1 MCVSEREIERER
13 DQLQALV
20 QFLVAEL
27 QDVVFIVCLNRMY
40 VALNISMC
48 LEWVI
53 SDAAS
58 VTIDTLV
65 ERKRGNTYFGQEH
78 WLNYHDFERRVLL
91 KLFNICR
98 LSHIVTITLKICELY
113 NPARCVR
120 NHNNNNTNSD
130 VKTAT
135 IIIIIHFFIY
145 ILI

>member
-1 MCVSEREIERER
+1 MCIYIYIYIYIYMCVCVCVRER
-13 DQLQALV
+13 DQLQTLV

-27 QDVVFIVCLNRMY
+27 QDIIFIVCLNRMY

-58 VTIDTLV
+58 VTSDTLV
-65 ERKRGNTYFGQEH
+65 ERKGGNIYFVQEH
-78 WLNYHDFERRVLL
+78 WLNYHDFERRELL

-98 LSHIVTITLKICELY
+98 LSHIVTIALKICELY

-120 NHNNNNTNSD
+120 NHNNNTNYD
-130 VKTAT
+130 VKTTT
-135 IIIIIHFFIY
+135 IVM
-145 ILI
+145 